1 MIWKTKKYWKI
12 QKKEK
17 LKKYGKPKSGKPKKR
32 KKKKEKRNNVKNGQF
47 SIRNDQ
53 DTIGL
58 RMGIQDTGEFRD
70 LQSV

>member
-1 MIWKTKKYWKI
+1 MENEKILENPKKRKTQKIWKTRKWKT
-12 QKKEK
+12 Q
-17 LKKYGKPKSGKPKKR
+17 